1 MASGLKQVPSRMGI
15 CASPLAGGCRW
26 GDSFGKGVQCWIC
39 PVWSAQTDFNSYLS
53 TEIREQSSLVLDEA
67 TGKDQTSRRL
77 EIRLREGPRFKVI
90 TDLLEISWVW

>member
-1 MASGLKQVPSRMGI
+1 M
-15 CASPLAGGCRW
+15 
-26 GDSFGKGVQCWIC
+26 
-39 PVWSAQTDFNSYLS
+39 S
-53 TEIREQSSLVLDEA
+53 TKIREHSSLVLDEA